1 MPVIFQPVFPRG
13 AKTVTFAV
21 EGDGKFFVK
30 IHVKIP
36 VIASLNDLKGCYGPP
51 FVPTEGKAII

>member
-30 IHVKIP
+30 IKDPDP
-36 VIASLNDLKGCYGPP
+36 VDGLPVFISTRSTPA
-51 FVPTEGKAII
+51 AIN